1 MRFIILIVF
10 SFFLISIQSTLL
22 NRLGILEIKPDL
34 TLIVTYF
41 VGMCNRLMIP
51 YSVDIHNTAPQK
63 VTRLFGVPPLNRSIS
78 LYFNDPQVSGMVT
91 GAIMGF
97 LLDMVSGV
105 IIGPNLI
112 SKSTIGFLSGKFSQ
126 NIFKIDAGINAILIL
141 ILSIIDGIINYVF
154 LNIFWYTYPIV
165 ELFTRIILIQP
176 LYNSIL
182 GTVMLML
189 FKYLYHT
196 FRVKKRGLI

>member
-10 SFFLISIQSTLL
+10 SLLLISIQSTLL
-22 NRLGILEIKPDL
+22 NRLSILEIKPDL
-34 TLIVTYF
+34 TLIVIYF
-41 VGMCNRLMIP
+41 VGIYNRLMIS
-51 YSVDIHNTAPQK
+51 YSVDIHNTGPQK
-63 VTRLFGVPPLNRSIS
+63 VTRLFGVPLLNRSIP
-78 LYFNDPQVSGMVT
+78 LYFNDPQVSGTVT

-97 LLDMVSGV
+97 LLDAVSGV

-112 SKSTIGFLSGKFSQ
+112 SKSTVGFLSGKFSQ
-126 NIFKIDAGINAILIL
+126 NIFKIDAGINALLIF

-154 LNIFWYTYPIV
+154 LNIFWHAYPLV
-165 ELFTRIILIQP
+165 ELFTRIILIQS

-196 FRVKKRGLI
+196 FRVKEGGLI

>member
-41 VGMCNRLMIP
+41 VGIYNRLMIP
-51 YSVDIHNTAPQK
+51 YSVDIRN
-63 VTRLFGVPPLNRSIS
+63 NRNIS

-154 LNIFWYTYPIV
+154 LNIFWYAYPIV

-196 FRVKKRGLI
+196 FRVKERGLI